1 MEAAGAV
8 RRPGNEYWCRK
19 RRVRMKSMMK
29 KTTLR
34 EIRESLGR
42 YLAIMA
48 IVALGV
54 GLFAGLKITKTVM
67 VGSAD
72 AFWQAQQLYDYRLV
86 STLGFEEEDV
96 QALAQKADVRAVQGA
111 MEADVLY
118 TDEQG
123 NDKVL
128 KAHSILENINMLE
141 TVAGRLPESDTEC
154 VVDDHL
160 YGEEVIGSKI
170 VLSGDND
177 QDDLDSFRYT
187 EYTIVGT
194 VRSPLYVQFERGTTS
209 LGNGSVSGF
218 VYLLPEGF
226 ATDYYT
232 DIYVKFGED
241 AQVYSDEYDAYMDER
256 EAQWETYCEE
266 QGERRYQ
273 SIMTEAEEE
282 LADAE
287 QELADEKAEAEV
299 ELADAKQE
307 LTDAE
312 KEIADGEKKLEDGE
326 QELADNKEVIAQKEQ
341 ELADA
346 RAALEAQ
353 EAELAS
359 QEEALAGMMQGQA
372 AGMQY
377 QMPADMAGQ
386 AAQGQAGGMTQEQM
400 YAGMAGEA
408 LQGQAGGITQG
419 EMYAGAGQMS
429 AAQQLQMARQ
439 QLEAGKAQIE
449 EGEAELRKARGQI
462 WDAGEEIEESRQ
474 ELADARQEVE
484 DGWQEYND
492 AKAEFDEKIADAE
505 QKLADARAEIAD
517 IEKPDTY
524 VLGRETNTG
533 YVCFESDSSI
543 VEGIA
548 NVFPVFFFLVAAL
561 VCMTTMNRM
570 VEEQRTQIGVLK
582 ALGYGEARIMG
593 KYLFY
598 SGSAA
603 FTGCVAGYLAGI
615 RLFPLVIW
623 QAYGVMYRFGGIVY
637 AFDWATAVLC
647 LAVSLLCSMGTT
659 WASCRHEL
667 REVAAELMRPKSPK
681 AGKRIFLEWIPFIW
695 NRMKFLHKVSVRNI
709 IRYKRRFLMMVIGIS
724 GCTALLLTGFAIRD
738 SVTTVADRQFEEI
751 QTYAVGVTLKDGV
764 TKEDLSLL
772 EELDQIVADNGG
784 DYGLA
789 VETSMDLE
797 TADGIK
803 SVKLIAAAEPE
814 SFGAYF
820 DLHTPAGESIAY
832 PQAGEVVI
840 CNKLSERYR
849 IRAGDTITLFNEDRE
864 ELQAVV
870 SGVCENYIYNYVY
883 VNEETYRK
891 ATGETGYQ
899 SVYVNLPAEA
909 DVYGVGASLMKA
921 EHVTAV
927 AVNRDMLLRVSRM
940 MTSMNYIVFVI
951 IACAGALAFIVLYN
965 LNNINITER
974 IREIATIKVLGFY
987 KKETAT
993 YVFRENTVLTG
1004 IGCAVGLVLG
1014 RLLHIYV
1021 MHEVDI
1027 DMMSFDVHVE
1037 PVSYL
1042 LSILL
1047 TFVFTW
1053 LINRIMSGKLD
1064 KINMAE
1070 SLKSVD

>member
-1 MEAAGAV
+1 
-8 RRPGNEYWCRK
+8 
-19 RRVRMKSMMK
+19 MKSMMK

-232 DIYVKFGED
+232 DIYVKFEED

-287 QELADEKAEAEV
+287 Q
-299 ELADAKQE
+299 
-307 LTDAE
+307 
-312 KEIADGEKKLEDGE
+312 
-326 QELADNKEVIAQKEQ
+326 
-341 ELADA
+341 
-346 RAALEAQ
+346 
-353 EAELAS
+353 
-359 QEEALAGMMQGQA
+359 
-372 AGMQY
+372 
-377 QMPADMAGQ
+377 
-386 AAQGQAGGMTQEQM
+386 
-400 YAGMAGEA
+400 
-408 LQGQAGGITQG
+408 
-419 EMYAGAGQMS
+419 
-429 AAQQLQMARQ
+429 
-439 QLEAGKAQIE
+439 
-449 EGEAELRKARGQI
+449 
-462 WDAGEEIEESRQ
+462 
-474 ELADARQEVE
+474 
-484 DGWQEYND
+484 
-492 AKAEFDEKIADAE
+492 
-505 QKLADARAEIAD
+505 KLADARADIAD

-695 NRMKFLHKVSVRNI
+695 NRMKFLHKASVRNI

-820 DLHTPAGESIAY
+820 DLHTPAGEPIAY

>member
-1 MEAAGAV
+1 
-8 RRPGNEYWCRK
+8 
-19 RRVRMKSMMK
+19 MKSMMK

-232 DIYVKFGED
+232 DIYVKFEED

-326 QELADNKEVIAQKEQ
+326 QELADNKEVIAQKER

-377 QMPADMAGQ
+377 QMPADMA
-386 AAQGQAGGMTQEQM
+386 
-400 YAGMAGEA
+400 
-408 LQGQAGGITQG
+408 
-419 EMYAGAGQMS
+419 
-429 AAQQLQMARQ
+429 RQ

-462 WDAGEEIEESRQ
+462 RDAGEEIEESRQ

-623 QAYGVMYRFGGIVY
+623 QAYGMMYRFGGIVY

-820 DLHTPAGESIAY
+820 DLHTPAGEPIAY

>member
-1 MEAAGAV
+1 
-8 RRPGNEYWCRK
+8 
-19 RRVRMKSMMK
+19 MKSMMK

-232 DIYVKFGED
+232 DIYVKFEED

-326 QELADNKEVIAQKEQ
+326 QELADNKEVIAQKER

-359 QEEALAGMMQGQA
+359 QEEALVGMMQGQA

-377 QMPADMAGQ
+377 QMPAD
-386 AAQGQAGGMTQEQM
+386 
-400 YAGMAGEA
+400 
-408 LQGQAGGITQG
+408 
-419 EMYAGAGQMS
+419 
-429 AAQQLQMARQ
+429 MARQ

-462 WDAGEEIEESRQ
+462 RDAGEEIEESRQ

-647 LAVSLLCSMGTT
+647 LAASLLCSMGTT

-820 DLHTPAGESIAY
+820 DLHTPAGEPIAY

-899 SVYVNLPAEA
+899 SAYVNLPEEA
-909 DVYGVGASLMKA
+909 DVYVVGASLMKA

>member
-1 MEAAGAV
+1 
-8 RRPGNEYWCRK
+8 
-19 RRVRMKSMMK
+19 MKSMMK

-232 DIYVKFGED
+232 DIYVKFEED

-307 LTDAE
+307 LTDVE

-326 QELADNKEVIAQKEQ
+326 QELADNKEVIAQKER

-377 QMPADMAGQ
+377 QMPADMA
-386 AAQGQAGGMTQEQM
+386 
-400 YAGMAGEA
+400 
-408 LQGQAGGITQG
+408 
-419 EMYAGAGQMS
+419 
-429 AAQQLQMARQ
+429 RQ

-462 WDAGEEIEESRQ
+462 RDAGEEIEESRQ

-820 DLHTPAGESIAY
+820 DLHTPAGEPIAY

-849 IRAGDTITLFNEDRE
+849 IRVGDTITLFNEDRE

>member
-1 MEAAGAV
+1 
-8 RRPGNEYWCRK
+8 
-19 RRVRMKSMMK
+19 MKSMMK

-232 DIYVKFGED
+232 DIYVKFEED

-326 QELADNKEVIAQKEQ
+326 QELADNKEVIAQKER

-377 QMPADMAGQ
+377 QMPADMA
-386 AAQGQAGGMTQEQM
+386 
-400 YAGMAGEA
+400 
-408 LQGQAGGITQG
+408 
-419 EMYAGAGQMS
+419 
-429 AAQQLQMARQ
+429 RQ

-462 WDAGEEIEESRQ
+462 RDAGEEIEESRQ

-533 YVCFESDSSI
+533 YGCFESDSSI

-820 DLHTPAGESIAY
+820 DLHTPAGEPIAY

>member
-1 MEAAGAV
+1 MTVTAVCQGVAKAGHNAGRARDGSCRRGEAAG
-8 RRPGNEYWCRK
+8 K
-19 RRVRMKSMMK
+19 RILVQETESSH
-29 KTTLR
+29 
-34 EIRESLGR
+34 EIHDEENNTAGDQESLGR

-232 DIYVKFGED
+232 DIYVKFEED

-326 QELADNKEVIAQKEQ
+326 QELADNKEIIAQKEQ

-377 QMPADMAGQ
+377 QMPADMA
-386 AAQGQAGGMTQEQM
+386 
-400 YAGMAGEA
+400 
-408 LQGQAGGITQG
+408 
-419 EMYAGAGQMS
+419 
-429 AAQQLQMARQ
+429 RQ

-462 WDAGEEIEESRQ
+462 RDAGEEIEESRQ

-820 DLHTPAGESIAY
+820 DLHTPAGEPIAY

-899 SVYVNLPAEA
+899 SAYVNLPEEA
-909 DVYGVGASLMKA
+909 DVYVVGASLMKA

>member
-232 DIYVKFGED
+232 DIYVKFEED

-307 LTDAE
+307 LADAE

-326 QELADNKEVIAQKEQ
+326 QELADNKEIIAQKEQ

-377 QMPADMAGQ
+377 QMPADMA
-386 AAQGQAGGMTQEQM
+386 
-400 YAGMAGEA
+400 
-408 LQGQAGGITQG
+408 
-419 EMYAGAGQMS
+419 
-429 AAQQLQMARQ
+429 RQ

-462 WDAGEEIEESRQ
+462 RDAGEEIEESRQ

-647 LAVSLLCSMGTT
+647 LAASLLCSMGTT

-820 DLHTPAGESIAY
+820 DLHTPAGEPIAY

-840 CNKLSERYR
+840 CNKLSESYR
-849 IRAGDTITLFNEDRE
+849 IRAGDIITLFNEDRE

-899 SVYVNLPAEA
+899 SAYVNLPEEA

>member
-232 DIYVKFGED
+232 DIYVKFEED

-326 QELADNKEVIAQKEQ
+326 QELADNKEIIAQKEQ

-377 QMPADMAGQ
+377 QMPADMA
-386 AAQGQAGGMTQEQM
+386 
-400 YAGMAGEA
+400 
-408 LQGQAGGITQG
+408 
-419 EMYAGAGQMS
+419 
-429 AAQQLQMARQ
+429 RQ

-462 WDAGEEIEESRQ
+462 RDAGEEIEESRQ

-820 DLHTPAGESIAY
+820 DLHTPAGEPIAY

-987 KKETAT
+987 KNETAS
-993 YVFRENTVLTG
+993 YVFRENTVLTA
-1004 IGCAVGLVLG
+1004 IGCAAGLLLG
-1014 RLLHIYV
+1014 KALHLYV
-1021 MHEVDI
+1021 MHKVDI
-1027 DMMSFDVHVE
+1027 DLMSFDIHIRA
-1037 PVSYL
+1037 VSYL
-1042 LSILL
+1042 LSVCL

-1053 LINRIMSGKLD
+1053 VVNRIMSVKLD
-1064 KINMAE
+1064 TINMAE
-1070 SLKSVD
+1070 SLKSVA

>member
-232 DIYVKFGED
+232 DIYVKFEED

-326 QELADNKEVIAQKEQ
+326 QELADNKEVIAQKER

-377 QMPADMAGQ
+377 QMPADMA
-386 AAQGQAGGMTQEQM
+386 
-400 YAGMAGEA
+400 
-408 LQGQAGGITQG
+408 
-419 EMYAGAGQMS
+419 
-429 AAQQLQMARQ
+429 RQ

-462 WDAGEEIEESRQ
+462 RDAGEEIEESRQ

-820 DLHTPAGESIAY
+820 DLHTPAGEPIAY

>member
-232 DIYVKFGED
+232 DIYVKFEED
-241 AQVYSDEYDAYMDER
+241 AQVYSDEYDAYMGER

-307 LTDAE
+307 LADAE

-326 QELADNKEVIAQKEQ
+326 QELADNKEIIAQKEQ

-377 QMPADMAGQ
+377 QMPADMA
-386 AAQGQAGGMTQEQM
+386 
-400 YAGMAGEA
+400 
-408 LQGQAGGITQG
+408 
-419 EMYAGAGQMS
+419 
-429 AAQQLQMARQ
+429 RQ

-462 WDAGEEIEESRQ
+462 RDAGEEIEESRQ

-505 QKLADARAEIAD
+505 QKLADARADIAD

-603 FTGCVAGYLAGI
+603 STGCVAGYLAGI

-820 DLHTPAGESIAY
+820 DLHTPAGEPIAY

>member
-232 DIYVKFGED
+232 DIYVKFEED

-326 QELADNKEVIAQKEQ
+326 QELADNKEVIAQKER

-377 QMPADMAGQ
+377 QMPADMA
-386 AAQGQAGGMTQEQM
+386 
-400 YAGMAGEA
+400 
-408 LQGQAGGITQG
+408 
-419 EMYAGAGQMS
+419 
-429 AAQQLQMARQ
+429 RQ

-462 WDAGEEIEESRQ
+462 RDAGEEIEESRQ

-647 LAVSLLCSMGTT
+647 LAASLLCSMGTT

-820 DLHTPAGESIAY
+820 DLHTPAGEPIAY

-899 SVYVNLPAEA
+899 SAYVNLPEEA
-909 DVYGVGASLMKA
+909 DVYVVGASLMKA

-1037 PVSYL
+1037 LVSYL

>member
-232 DIYVKFGED
+232 DIYVKFEED

-326 QELADNKEVIAQKEQ
+326 QELADNKEVIAQKER

-377 QMPADMAGQ
+377 QMPADMA
-386 AAQGQAGGMTQEQM
+386 
-400 YAGMAGEA
+400 
-408 LQGQAGGITQG
+408 
-419 EMYAGAGQMS
+419 
-429 AAQQLQMARQ
+429 RQ

-462 WDAGEEIEESRQ
+462 RDAGEEIEESRQ

-647 LAVSLLCSMGTT
+647 LAASLLCSMGTT

-695 NRMKFLHKVSVRNI
+695 SRMKFLHKVSVRNI

-820 DLHTPAGESIAY
+820 DLHTPAGEPIAY

>member
-1 MEAAGAV
+1 
-8 RRPGNEYWCRK
+8 
-19 RRVRMKSMMK
+19 MKSMMK

-232 DIYVKFGED
+232 DIYVKFEED

-307 LTDAE
+307 LADAE

-326 QELADNKEVIAQKEQ
+326 QELADKKEIIAQKEQ

-377 QMPADMAGQ
+377 QMPADMA
-386 AAQGQAGGMTQEQM
+386 
-400 YAGMAGEA
+400 
-408 LQGQAGGITQG
+408 
-419 EMYAGAGQMS
+419 
-429 AAQQLQMARQ
+429 RQ

-462 WDAGEEIEESRQ
+462 RDAGEEIEESRQ

-820 DLHTPAGESIAY
+820 DLHTPAGEPIAY

>member
-1 MEAAGAV
+1 MEAPGAV

-232 DIYVKFGED
+232 DIYVKFEED

-307 LTDAE
+307 LADAE

-326 QELADNKEVIAQKEQ
+326 QELADNKEIIAQKEQ

-377 QMPADMAGQ
+377 QMPADMA
-386 AAQGQAGGMTQEQM
+386 
-400 YAGMAGEA
+400 
-408 LQGQAGGITQG
+408 
-419 EMYAGAGQMS
+419 
-429 AAQQLQMARQ
+429 RQ

-462 WDAGEEIEESRQ
+462 RDAGEEIEESRQ

-647 LAVSLLCSMGTT
+647 LAASLLCSMGTT

-820 DLHTPAGESIAY
+820 DLHTPAGEPIAY

-840 CNKLSERYR
+840 CNKLSESYR
-849 IRAGDTITLFNEDRE
+849 IRAGDIITLFNEDRE

-899 SVYVNLPAEA
+899 SAYVNLPEEA
-909 DVYGVGASLMKA
+909 DVYVVGASLMKA

-1037 PVSYL
+1037 LVSYL

>member
-1 MEAAGAV
+1 
-8 RRPGNEYWCRK
+8 
-19 RRVRMKSMMK
+19 MKSMMK

-232 DIYVKFGED
+232 DIYVKFEED

-326 QELADNKEVIAQKEQ
+326 QELADNKEIIAQKEQ

-377 QMPADMAGQ
+377 QMPADMA
-386 AAQGQAGGMTQEQM
+386 
-400 YAGMAGEA
+400 
-408 LQGQAGGITQG
+408 
-419 EMYAGAGQMS
+419 
-429 AAQQLQMARQ
+429 RQ

-462 WDAGEEIEESRQ
+462 RDAGEEIEESRQ

-820 DLHTPAGESIAY
+820 DLHTPAGEPIAY

-870 SGVCENYIYNYVY
+870 SGVCENYIY

-899 SVYVNLPAEA
+899 SAYVNLPEEA
-909 DVYGVGASLMKA
+909 DVYVVGASLMKA

-965 LNNINITER
+965 LTNINITER

>member
-232 DIYVKFGED
+232 DIYVKFEED

-307 LTDAE
+307 LADAE

-326 QELADNKEVIAQKEQ
+326 QELADNKRIIAQKEQ

-377 QMPADMAGQ
+377 QMPADMA
-386 AAQGQAGGMTQEQM
+386 
-400 YAGMAGEA
+400 
-408 LQGQAGGITQG
+408 
-419 EMYAGAGQMS
+419 
-429 AAQQLQMARQ
+429 RQ

-462 WDAGEEIEESRQ
+462 RDAGEEIEESRQ

>member
-232 DIYVKFGED
+232 DIYVKFEED

-307 LTDAE
+307 LADAE

-326 QELADNKEVIAQKEQ
+326 QELADNKEIIAQKEQ

-377 QMPADMAGQ
+377 QMPADMA
-386 AAQGQAGGMTQEQM
+386 
-400 YAGMAGEA
+400 
-408 LQGQAGGITQG
+408 
-419 EMYAGAGQMS
+419 
-429 AAQQLQMARQ
+429 RQ

-462 WDAGEEIEESRQ
+462 RDAGEEIEESRQ

-623 QAYGVMYRFGGIVY
+623 QAYRVMYRFGGIVY

-647 LAVSLLCSMGTT
+647 LAASLLCSMGTT

-820 DLHTPAGESIAY
+820 DLHTPAGEPIAY

-840 CNKLSERYR
+840 CNKLSESYR
-849 IRAGDTITLFNEDRE
+849 IRAGDIITLFNEDRE

-899 SVYVNLPAEA
+899 SAYVNLPEEA
-909 DVYGVGASLMKA
+909 DVYVVGASLMKA

-1037 PVSYL
+1037 LVSYL

>member
-1 MEAAGAV
+1 
-8 RRPGNEYWCRK
+8 
-19 RRVRMKSMMK
+19 MKSMMK

-232 DIYVKFGED
+232 DIYVKFEED

-307 LTDAE
+307 LADAE

-326 QELADNKEVIAQKEQ
+326 QELADNKEVIAQKER

-377 QMPADMAGQ
+377 QMPADMA
-386 AAQGQAGGMTQEQM
+386 
-400 YAGMAGEA
+400 
-408 LQGQAGGITQG
+408 
-419 EMYAGAGQMS
+419 
-429 AAQQLQMARQ
+429 RQ

-462 WDAGEEIEESRQ
+462 RDAGEEIEESRQ

-647 LAVSLLCSMGTT
+647 LAASLLCSMGTT

-695 NRMKFLHKVSVRNI
+695 SRMKFLHKVSVRNI

-820 DLHTPAGESIAY
+820 DLHTPAGEPIAY

>member
-1 MEAAGAV
+1 
-8 RRPGNEYWCRK
+8 
-19 RRVRMKSMMK
+19 MKSMMK

-232 DIYVKFGED
+232 DIYVKFEED

-307 LTDAE
+307 LADAE

-326 QELADNKEVIAQKEQ
+326 QELADNKEIIAQKEQ

-377 QMPADMAGQ
+377 QMPADMA
-386 AAQGQAGGMTQEQM
+386 
-400 YAGMAGEA
+400 
-408 LQGQAGGITQG
+408 
-419 EMYAGAGQMS
+419 
-429 AAQQLQMARQ
+429 RQ

-462 WDAGEEIEESRQ
+462 RDAGEEIEESRQ

-659 WASCRHEL
+659 WASCWHEL

-820 DLHTPAGESIAY
+820 DLHTPAGEPIAY
-832 PQAGEVVI
+832 PQAGEVII

>member
-1 MEAAGAV
+1 
-8 RRPGNEYWCRK
+8 
-19 RRVRMKSMMK
+19 MKSMMK

-232 DIYVKFGED
+232 DIYVKFEED

-287 QELADEKAEAEV
+287 QELADEKAEAKV

-307 LTDAE
+307 LADAGT
-312 KEIADGEKKLEDGE
+312 EITDGEKKLEDGE
-326 QELADNKEVIAQKEQ
+326 RELADNKEVIAQKER

-377 QMPADMAGQ
+377 QMPADMA
-386 AAQGQAGGMTQEQM
+386 
-400 YAGMAGEA
+400 
-408 LQGQAGGITQG
+408 
-419 EMYAGAGQMS
+419 
-429 AAQQLQMARQ
+429 RQ

-462 WDAGEEIEESRQ
+462 RDAGEEIEESRQ

-695 NRMKFLHKVSVRNI
+695 SRMKFLHKVSVRNI

-820 DLHTPAGESIAY
+820 DLHTPAGEPIAY

>member
-1 MEAAGAV
+1 
-8 RRPGNEYWCRK
+8 
-19 RRVRMKSMMK
+19 MKSMMK

-232 DIYVKFGED
+232 DIYVKFEED

-326 QELADNKEVIAQKEQ
+326 QELADNKEVIAQKER

-377 QMPADMAGQ
+377 QMPADMA
-386 AAQGQAGGMTQEQM
+386 
-400 YAGMAGEA
+400 
-408 LQGQAGGITQG
+408 
-419 EMYAGAGQMS
+419 
-429 AAQQLQMARQ
+429 RQ

-462 WDAGEEIEESRQ
+462 RDAGEEIEESRQ

-695 NRMKFLHKVSVRNI
+695 SRMKFLHKVSVRNI

-820 DLHTPAGESIAY
+820 DLHTPAGEPIAY

>member
-1 MEAAGAV
+1 
-8 RRPGNEYWCRK
+8 
-19 RRVRMKSMMK
+19 MKSMMK

-232 DIYVKFGED
+232 DIYVKFEED

-307 LTDAE
+307 LADAE

-326 QELADNKEVIAQKEQ
+326 QELADNKEIIAQKEQ

-377 QMPADMAGQ
+377 QMPADMA
-386 AAQGQAGGMTQEQM
+386 
-400 YAGMAGEA
+400 
-408 LQGQAGGITQG
+408 
-419 EMYAGAGQMS
+419 
-429 AAQQLQMARQ
+429 RQ

-462 WDAGEEIEESRQ
+462 RDAGEEIEESRQ

-820 DLHTPAGESIAY
+820 DLHTPAGEPIAY
-832 PQAGEVVI
+832 PQAGEVII

>member
-54 GLFAGLKITKTVM
+54 GLFAGLKITETVM

-232 DIYVKFGED
+232 DIYVKFEED

-326 QELADNKEVIAQKEQ
+326 QELADNKEIIAQKEQ

-377 QMPADMAGQ
+377 QMPADMA
-386 AAQGQAGGMTQEQM
+386 
-400 YAGMAGEA
+400 
-408 LQGQAGGITQG
+408 
-419 EMYAGAGQMS
+419 
-429 AAQQLQMARQ
+429 RQ

-462 WDAGEEIEESRQ
+462 RDAGEEIEESRQ

-647 LAVSLLCSMGTT
+647 LAASLLCSMGTT

-820 DLHTPAGESIAY
+820 DLHTPAGEPIAY

-899 SVYVNLPAEA
+899 SAYVNLPEEA
-909 DVYGVGASLMKA
+909 DVYVVGASLMKA

-1037 PVSYL
+1037 LVSYL

>member
-1 MEAAGAV
+1 MPEEPEMEAAGAV

-232 DIYVKFGED
+232 DIYVKFEED

-326 QELADNKEVIAQKEQ
+326 QELADNKRIIAQKEQ

-377 QMPADMAGQ
+377 QMPADMA
-386 AAQGQAGGMTQEQM
+386 
-400 YAGMAGEA
+400 
-408 LQGQAGGITQG
+408 
-419 EMYAGAGQMS
+419 
-429 AAQQLQMARQ
+429 RQ

-462 WDAGEEIEESRQ
+462 RDAGEEIEESRQ

-820 DLHTPAGESIAY
+820 DLHTPAGEPIAY

>member
-232 DIYVKFGED
+232 DIYVKFEED

-326 QELADNKEVIAQKEQ
+326 QELADNKEVIAQKER

-377 QMPADMAGQ
+377 QMPADMA
-386 AAQGQAGGMTQEQM
+386 
-400 YAGMAGEA
+400 
-408 LQGQAGGITQG
+408 
-419 EMYAGAGQMS
+419 
-429 AAQQLQMARQ
+429 RQ

-462 WDAGEEIEESRQ
+462 RDAGEEIEESRQ

-570 VEEQRTQIGVLK
+570 VEEQRTQIGLLK

-820 DLHTPAGESIAY
+820 DLHTPAGEPIAY

-849 IRAGDTITLFNEDRE
+849 IRAGDIITLFNEDRE

-899 SVYVNLPAEA
+899 SVYVNLPEEA
-909 DVYGVGASLMKA
+909 DVYVVGASLMKA

>member
-1 MEAAGAV
+1 
-8 RRPGNEYWCRK
+8 
-19 RRVRMKSMMK
+19 MKSMMK

-232 DIYVKFGED
+232 DIYVKFEED

-326 QELADNKEVIAQKEQ
+326 QELADNKRIIAQKEQ

-377 QMPADMAGQ
+377 QMPADMA
-386 AAQGQAGGMTQEQM
+386 
-400 YAGMAGEA
+400 
-408 LQGQAGGITQG
+408 
-419 EMYAGAGQMS
+419 
-429 AAQQLQMARQ
+429 RQ

-462 WDAGEEIEESRQ
+462 RDAGEEIEESRQ

-647 LAVSLLCSMGTT
+647 LAASLLCSMGTT

-820 DLHTPAGESIAY
+820 DLHTPAGEPIAY

-899 SVYVNLPAEA
+899 SAYVNLPEEA
-909 DVYGVGASLMKA
+909 DVYVVGASLMKA

>member
-232 DIYVKFGED
+232 DIYVKFEED

-326 QELADNKEVIAQKEQ
+326 QELADNKEIIAQKEQ

-377 QMPADMAGQ
+377 QMPADMA
-386 AAQGQAGGMTQEQM
+386 
-400 YAGMAGEA
+400 
-408 LQGQAGGITQG
+408 
-419 EMYAGAGQMS
+419 
-429 AAQQLQMARQ
+429 RQ

-462 WDAGEEIEESRQ
+462 RDAGEEIEESRQ

-647 LAVSLLCSMGTT
+647 LAASLLCSMGTT

-820 DLHTPAGESIAY
+820 DLHTPAGEPIAY

-840 CNKLSERYR
+840 CNKLSESYR
-849 IRAGDTITLFNEDRE
+849 IRAGDIITLFNEDRE

-899 SVYVNLPAEA
+899 SAYVNLPEEA
-909 DVYGVGASLMKA
+909 DVYVVGASLMKA

-1037 PVSYL
+1037 LVSYL
-1042 LSILL
+1042 LS
-1047 TFVFTW
+1047 
-1053 LINRIMSGKLD
+1053 INRIMSGKLD

>member
-1 MEAAGAV
+1 
-8 RRPGNEYWCRK
+8 
-19 RRVRMKSMMK
+19 MKSMMK

-232 DIYVKFGED
+232 DIYVKFEED

-326 QELADNKEVIAQKEQ
+326 QELADNKEVIAQKER

-377 QMPADMAGQ
+377 QMPADMA
-386 AAQGQAGGMTQEQM
+386 
-400 YAGMAGEA
+400 
-408 LQGQAGGITQG
+408 
-419 EMYAGAGQMS
+419 
-429 AAQQLQMARQ
+429 RQ

-462 WDAGEEIEESRQ
+462 RDAGEEIEESRQ

-820 DLHTPAGESIAY
+820 DLHTPAGEPIAY

-899 SVYVNLPAEA
+899 SAYVNLPEEA
-909 DVYGVGASLMKA
+909 DVYVVGASLMKA

>member
-1 MEAAGAV
+1 
-8 RRPGNEYWCRK
+8 
-19 RRVRMKSMMK
+19 MKSMMK

-232 DIYVKFGED
+232 DIYVKFEED

-326 QELADNKEVIAQKEQ
+326 QELADNKEVIAQKER

-377 QMPADMAGQ
+377 QMPADMA
-386 AAQGQAGGMTQEQM
+386 
-400 YAGMAGEA
+400 
-408 LQGQAGGITQG
+408 
-419 EMYAGAGQMS
+419 
-429 AAQQLQMARQ
+429 RQ

-462 WDAGEEIEESRQ
+462 RDAGEEIEESRQ

-637 AFDWATAVLC
+637 AFDWAKAVLC
-647 LAVSLLCSMGTT
+647 LAASLLCSMGTT

-820 DLHTPAGESIAY
+820 DLHTPAGEPIAY

-899 SVYVNLPAEA
+899 SAYVNLPEEA
-909 DVYGVGASLMKA
+909 DVYVVGASLMKA